1 MFSKVN
7 AERQILYVFTHMQN
21 TNLKKPTII
30 WHDCERVTMVCG
42 GRLVGGWRE
51 KGEGDGGVNMI
62 EVYIY
67 IWKNIMKPTANLKV
81 GNESNRRVEFDLSTL
96 YACMEISQW

>member
-1 MFSKVN
+1 
-7 AERQILYVFTHMQN
+7 
-21 TNLKKPTII
+21 
-30 WHDCERVTMVCG
+30 VCG

-67 IWKNIMKPTANLKV
+67 IYEKT
-81 GNESNRRVEFDLSTL
+81 
-96 YACMEISQW
+96 